1 VAADAPRVLFAC
13 TLNAARSPM
22 AEELARRLFG
32 DSLSVASAGLRTGET
47 DGFAMAVMAEAGMSL
62 MRHCPRT
69 FEEIEEFDFDL
80 IVTLSPEAHHKALEF
95 SRDMNVAV
103 EYWPTMDATA
113 IEGAREQKLEAYRA
127 VRDGLMARIKQRFGW
142 RPGAGK

>member
-1 VAADAPRVLFAC
+1 MTADAQRVLFAC

-32 DSLSVASAGLRTGET
+32 ASLHVASAGLKAGET

-62 MRHCPRT
+62 MRHHPRT
-69 FEEIEEFDFDL
+69 FEEIEAFDFDL

-95 SRDMNVAV
+95 SRDRNVAV
-103 EYWPTMDATA
+103 EYWPTMDATI

-142 RPGAGK
+142 RPGGGA